1 MLLCHIFILYP
12 INMHQRNSTS
22 RERYFHR
29 EIKRELLHP
38 CLFWPSFLKA
48 ACQGMST
55 PRGSDKYSV
64 RYPNSPT
71 LPGYRATVSIFKSLA
86 YTSLKASSVS
96 HPLSLPRSMKNRS
109 MTPYRLFNLLQDKFR
124 TCFALHAGCTLL
136 TINLMSAPFT
146 DNMEELINS
155 YSL

>member
-1 MLLCHIFILYP
+1 MLLCHIFTLYP
-12 INMHQRNSTS
+12 INMHQRSSTS

-96 HPLSLPRSMKNRS
+96 HPLSLPRSMKKRTEVWLPTGCSIYFRINLGHVLPCMQAAPFWPS
-109 MTPYRLFNLLQDKFR
+109 IWCLHLLQ
-124 TCFALHAGCTLL
+124 
-136 TINLMSAPFT
+136 TIWKS
-146 DNMEELINS
+146 
-155 YSL
+155 